1 MVKLQTAL
9 HEHIHNLDDLVNERT
24 AQLEKLLE
32 EIRHLSVTD
41 GLTGCYNRRALQDK
55 LPEEIERAQRYHR
68 PLAVVFMDIDHFK
81 QFNDR
86 HGHQLGDEVL
96 RSAAKHVAGTL
107 RQGVD
112 WIARY
117 GGEEF
122 LVVLPGIDLEGA
134 RLLAQ
139 QLCAAVQAAPC
150 IWGHESIFVT
160 VSIGV
165 LGGRLQPQ
173 DHWSL
178 LLQAADQALYRAK
191 ANGRNRVE
199 VAV

>member
-1 MVKLQTAL
+1 M
-9 HEHIHNLDDLVNERT
+9 
-24 AQLEKLLE
+24 AQAVRK
-32 EIRHLSVTD
+32 
-41 GLTGCYNRRALQDK
+41 DK
-55 LPEEIERAQRYHR
+55 
-68 PLAVVFMDIDHFK
+68 PLALLMIDVDHFK
-81 QFNDR
+81 QVNDR
-86 HGHQLGDEVL
+86 WGHPAGDAVLRSVVEVL
-96 RSAAKHVAGTL
+96 RQRVRAQDMVG
-107 RQGVD
+107 
-112 WIARY
+112 RY

-199 VAV
+199 VASQPL